1 MFETRQSRSAF
12 SSTMATLELIYHS
25 TVREVRK
32 GHRNAIAGLLM
43 SMVQTVVMIAA
54 FYFMFALIG
63 MRSSPINDADYLLYL
78 MSGIFLFMV
87 HAKTMGAV
95 AKADGPASAMMQHA
109 PLTTFV
115 AIASAALAALY
126 LQLLSLFT
134 LLFLYHAIWNPVV
147 IADPVGAMAML
158 LLAWFSGIAVGL
170 IFYAIRPW
178 SGEASTILTS
188 VWSRANMVASGKMFL
203 ANAMPTHIL
212 VYFWWNPLFHVIDQA
227 RGEIFINYSPHYSDW
242 RYALWVSIGLFMI
255 GLMAENFT
263 RRRAS
268 ASWGAG
274 R

>member
-1 MFETRQSRSAF
+1 MFETRQSQSTF

-54 FYFMFALIG
+54 FYFMFALVG
-63 MRSSPINDADYLLYL
+63 VRNSPINDADYLVYL

-87 HAKTMGAV
+87 HSKTMGAV

-134 LLFLYHAIWNPVV
+134 LLFLYHAIWSPVV
-147 IADPVGAMAML
+147 IDDPVGAMAML
-158 LLAWFSGIAVGL
+158 LLAWFSGI
-170 IFYAIRPW
+170 AIRPW

-203 ANAMPTHIL
+203 ANNMPTHIL
-212 VYFWWNPLFHVIDQA
+212 VFFWWNPLFHIIDQA
-227 RGEIFINYSPHYSDW
+227 RGAIFINYSPHYSDW
-242 RYALWVSIGLFMI
+242 RYALWVSLGLFVI

-268 ASWGAG
+268 ASWGAA